1 MSEKAKLAPSNYLLG
16 QCMPILC
23 HSNEIAEGKSKGF
36 QLGEKF
42 IFAVK
47 KNDRIYIYENICP
60 HLGIQLE
67 WQADEFL
74 DLDASMIQCSSHG
87 ALFKIEDGACLFGPC
102 AGQSLIAVDFT
113 INDEHVHIIV

>member
-1 MSEKAKLAPSNYLLG
+1 
-16 QCMPILC
+16 MPILC
-23 HSNEIAEGKSKGF
+23 HRNEIAEGKSKGF

-47 KNDRIYIYENICP
+47 KNNRIYVYENTCP

-102 AGQSLIAVDFT
+102 VGQSLIAVDFS
-113 INDEHVHIIV
+113 INDEHIHIIV